1 MKKRFAIILVLVQC
15 VISVHAQ
22 DYSAPIFRGELAE
35 KYAYNITGCV
45 YAYSEEFDC
54 VLPLYGGE
62 FRVVVEGMLPCAQE
76 VYAVKLVGG
85 K

>member
-1 MKKRFAIILVLVQC
+1 MK
-15 VISVHAQ
+15 
-22 DYSAPIFRGELAE
+22 
-35 KYAYNITGCV
+35 

-76 VYAVKLVGG
+76 VYAVRLVGG